1 MAMCMHSQFILQFTI
16 PSSFTVYQGLI
27 RTCSHPVVVDVVSVQ
42 CIISMVVV
50 SDLIYAIPV
59 RSCKTLLLILPS
71 ILNHLSFI
79 LNHLY
84 AARIMPTMG
93 TGCMVEPCSHRRRE
107 ERELLPSTLRTRLNS
122 SHGAL
127 FYT

>member
-1 MAMCMHSQFILQFTI
+1 M
-16 PSSFTVYQGLI
+16 
-27 RTCSHPVVVDVVSVQ
+27 VVDVVSVQ
-42 CIISMVVV
+42 CIISVVVV

-59 RSCKTLLLILPS
+59 RSCKTLLILPS

-84 AARIMPTMG
+84 VARIMPTMG
-93 TGCMVEPCSHRRRE
+93 TGCMVKPSSHCRRE
-107 ERELLPSTLRTRLNS
+107 ERELIPSTLRTRLNS
-122 SHGAL
+122 SHGVL